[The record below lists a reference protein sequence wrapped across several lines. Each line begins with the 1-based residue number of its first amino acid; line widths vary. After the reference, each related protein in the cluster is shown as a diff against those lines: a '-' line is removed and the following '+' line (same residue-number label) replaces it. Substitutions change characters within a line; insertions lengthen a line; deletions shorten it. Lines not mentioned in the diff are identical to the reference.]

1 MKKPD
6 MACMTIRNT
15 PHHVPDT
22 GVHIRQG
29 LSHMFDAPTIP
40 EGVAFSPLS
49 GTTCLPNRPQ
59 CPIRS
64 SGAEVNRMVRYNR

>member
-6 MACMTIRNT
+6 MACMTIRKT

-29 LSHMFDAPTIP
+29 LSYMFDAPTIP
-40 EGVAFSPLS
+40 AGVAFSPLS
-49 GTTCLPNRPQ
+49 GTTCLPHGPP
-59 CPIRS
+59 CPTPP
-64 SGAEVNRMVRYNR
+64 MTL